1 MPKTVILSCPTLRGE
16 LQSALAAAS
25 SEAVVY
31 FIPRRLHSVP
41 KELHE
46 YLQDMIDHFYNV
58 DKIVL
63 CVSGCGGGTAGLR
76 AASSKLIV
84 PRTRDCLDILLSGD
98 SLASLERD
106 ISGVYFTESWM
117 ECTKESEI
125 DLDKLTEKMGREG
138 AEDYLRRLYNT
149 CNKFY
154 IIDTGCYNVRAV
166 EEYVAPLVKILSGTM
181 KILHGEYGIL
191 HKIAEERFDED
202 FVVVSP
208 GGKIPADEFLKNFPA
223 HQAEHETGGR
233 T

>member
-1 MPKTVILSCPTLRGE
+1 MPKTVILSCPTLMGE
-16 LQSALAAAS
+16 LKAALAEAS

-31 FIPRRLHSVP
+31 FIPRELHSVP
-41 KELHE
+41 KKLHE
-46 YLQDMIDHFYNV
+46 YLQDMIDHFYNA
-58 DKIVL
+58 DQIVL

-84 PRTRDCLDILLSGD
+84 PRTRDCLDILLSGE
-98 SLASLERD
+98 SLDALQRD

-125 DLDKLTEKMGREG
+125 DLDKLAEKMGREQ
-138 AEDYLRRLYNT
+138 AENFLRRLYKT

-166 EEYVAPLVKILSGTM
+166 EEYVAPRVEILSGTM
-181 KILHGEYGIL
+181 TILHGQCGVL
-191 HKIAEERFDED
+191 HKIAEGRFDED

-208 GGKIPADEFLKNFPA
+208 GGKVPADAFLKNK
-223 HQAEHETGGR
+223 
-233 T
+233 

>member
-1 MPKTVILSCPTLRGE
+1 MFLKGGIEMPKTVILSCPTLMGE
-16 LQSALAAAS
+16 LKTALAAAD

-31 FIPRRLHSVP
+31 FIPRQLHSVP
-41 KELHE
+41 KKLHE

-58 DKIVL
+58 DQIVL

-84 PRTRDCLDILLSGD
+84 PRTRDCLDILLSGE
-98 SLASLERD
+98 SLDALRRD

-125 DLDKLTEKMGREG
+125 DLDKLSKKMGREK
-138 AEDYLRRLYNT
+138 AENFLRRLYKT

-181 KILHGEYGIL
+181 TMLHGQCGVL
-191 HKIAEERFDED
+191 RKIAEERFDDD
-202 FVVVSP
+202 FVIVPP
-208 GGKIPADEFLKNFPA
+208 GGEVPTDAFLKN
-223 HQAEHETGGR
+223 R
-233 T
+233 